1 MGSGKRHVRRT
12 HGSRVKVVTL
22 LENDKEYVDFV
33 KRMGSFDMDLS
44 LDDIVTP
51 SATKIEHHGVKGMR
65 WGVRRKNPSGSSST
79 KEPKTKSTLNSIK
92 REVSTV
98 KKLKN
103 VSSMSDEEL
112 KTTVDRFRN
121 ENQLKDLTTK
131 KIFKRRE
138 GLKTYRNREDL
149 SDAELKTKVERLQLE
164 ANLKKEVR
172 RANSKQIE
180 IANDII
186 KDVGS
191 IAINSFTKDGV
202 IPITGS
208 ETADRILTN
217 TIKQKL
223 DKGVL

>member
-1 MGSGKRHVRRT
+1 
-12 HGSRVKVVTL
+12 
-22 LENDKEYVDFV
+22 
-33 KRMGSFDMDLS
+33 MDQL
-44 LDDIVTP
+44 
-51 SATKIEHHGVKGMR
+51 EHHGIKGMR

-92 REVSTV
+92 REISTV

-103 VSSMSDEEL
+103 VSSMSNDEL

-131 KIFKRRE
+131 KIFNRKK
-138 GLKTYRNREDL
+138 GQKTYLNREDL
-149 SDAELKTKVERLQLE
+149 SDAELKSKVERLQLE
-164 ANLKKEVR
+164 ANLKKEVK

-186 KDVGS
+186 KDVVS
-191 IAINSFTKDGV
+191 IAIESFTKNGA

-208 ETADRILTN
+208 EKADRILTN
-217 TIKQKL
+217 AIKQKL
-223 DKGVL
+223 NKGVL